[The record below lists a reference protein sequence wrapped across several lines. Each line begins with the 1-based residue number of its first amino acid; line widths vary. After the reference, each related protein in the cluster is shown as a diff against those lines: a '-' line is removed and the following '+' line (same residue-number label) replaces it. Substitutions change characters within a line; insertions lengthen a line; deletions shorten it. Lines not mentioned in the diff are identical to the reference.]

1 MKNAL
6 LLVLLS
12 LSFMVNAGTKE
23 LSPEMKQLLG
33 ISPLPRDAQPIGTWL
48 GSCARSIEFS
58 KSKNSYFLTN
68 RCSDGSG
75 GKDGDELS
83 KFSKGGLQTFKKK
96 QGSDHGDYYVI
107 EKDGRLGVYDK
118 AGLIEQ
124 LPRHAKLW
132 P

>member
-6 LLVLLS
+6 LVLSLLLS
-12 LSFMVNAGTKE
+12 FVANAGAKE

-33 ISPLPRDAQPIGTWL
+33 ISPLPKDAQPIGTWL
-48 GSCARSIEFS
+48 SSCARSIEFS
-58 KSKNSYFLTN
+58 KASNSYFMTN

-75 GKDGDELS
+75 GKDGEELI
-83 KFSKGGLQTFKKK
+83 KFSKGGLQAFKKK

-124 LPRHAKLW
+124 LPRHAKRW